1 MTGLFLLGIAL
12 STILLS
18 PIMLRIARASRWMPF
33 LDGFALV
40 GVGGIAAL
48 HLLPEAFESGGLVAG
63 AFFLLGLFL
72 PPLGERFAH
81 RRAENSSVLLIICGI
96 LPHMLI
102 ESAALAASPD
112 HKILGLGT
120 AIIAHRLPVSL
131 FVFSMIASSYS
142 TRRAWQVMYLLA
154 VVTLFGYWSGDQL
167 LKDVSHTSLGWL
179 QALVGGTLL
188 RDLCA

>member
-1 MTGLFLLGIAL
+1 MIYTSGDETLMTGLFLLGIAL

-72 PPLGERFAH
+72 PPWE
-81 RRAENSSVLLIICGI
+81 SVLPIVEQKIRRSYSLSVGSC
-96 LPHMLI
+96 LTCSLRAR
-102 ESAALAASPD
+102 SLAASPD
-112 HKILGLGT
+112 HKILGW
-120 AIIAHRLPVSL
+120 PPS
-131 FVFSMIASSYS
+131 
-142 TRRAWQVMYLLA
+142 
-154 VVTLFGYWSGDQL
+154 
-167 LKDVSHTSLGWL
+167 
-179 QALVGGTLL
+179 
-188 RDLCA
+188 